1 MKSIIIFN
9 LLIIKT
15 IIPLVNAHENHDH
28 QIYNWTDSKDK
39 NIKTDSTFNDEKFE
53 DKKNKTTTN
62 SNSIWIKIFRR

>member
-9 LLIIKT
+9 LLVIKT